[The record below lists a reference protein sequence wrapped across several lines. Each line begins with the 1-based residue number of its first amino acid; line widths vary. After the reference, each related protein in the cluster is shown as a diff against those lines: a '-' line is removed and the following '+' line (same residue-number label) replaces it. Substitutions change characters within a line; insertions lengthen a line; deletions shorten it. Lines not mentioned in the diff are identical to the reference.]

1 MAAAVQI
8 HQDINKQAARLNR
21 HVEGWRK
28 YSDIW
33 KSDRA
38 QVLDKFKAKAPTIAA
53 FEERFARF
61 QKVGYDATAA
71 YNLLPAW
78 QATDAFICWCGAV
91 QSLSSYALY
100 DLP

>member
-1 MAAAVQI
+1 MGAAVQI
-8 HQDINKQAARLNR
+8 HQDINKVAARLNR

-38 QVLDKFKAKAPTIAA
+38 QVLDKFKAKAPALSA

-61 QKVGYDATAA
+61 QKVSARGSA
-71 YNLLPAW
+71 PAW
-78 QATDAFICWCGAV
+78 LARDA
-91 QSLSSYALY
+91 
-100 DLP
+100 P